1 MILNKFLFANGAVE
15 CHFGE
20 FSLFLLLC
28 ADDLVSFSESV
39 ECLQNLVDNLR
50 VYAYKWHLSVNTDKT
65 RIVFLV
71 FLEMGAK

>member
-50 VYAYKWHLSVNTDKT
+50 VYAYK
-65 RIVFLV
+65 
-71 FLEMGAK
+71 